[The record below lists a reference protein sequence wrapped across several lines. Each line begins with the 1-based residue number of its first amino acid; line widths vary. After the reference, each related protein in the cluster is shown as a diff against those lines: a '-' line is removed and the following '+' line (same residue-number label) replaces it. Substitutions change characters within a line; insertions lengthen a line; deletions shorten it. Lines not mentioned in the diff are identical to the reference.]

1 MKSLPEFSRRRV
13 MGALTASAAAIQF
26 PVLAQTT
33 PPARVWP
40 TRSVRFVVPF
50 APGSSTDSLA
60 RVFAK
65 VMTEVTGQ
73 PVIIDNKGGG
83 NGIPAVQTVLSAPAD
98 GYTVFFSSNSTLTTN
113 AATYRKLPYDPIA
126 DFAPVSM
133 VASINVAI
141 VVPFASPHKTLADL
155 FADARKRPSALN
167 MGAGSPSYALWGAW
181 LSEIAGV
188 KTTNVMYKGVGEVV
202 IAIGGNQ
209 IDYAVIDVVQANEMS
224 RGGRLRILAVTGDQR
239 SANMPNVPT
248 TGEAGFAGFNATAW
262 CAVVVS
268 AKTPQPVVQEIV
280 RVFAAISD
288 TQEAQAYVD
297 KVAMKRMTSGPEY
310 MRTFQ
315 LEEIARWKR
324 LIATTGI
331 QME

>member
-1 MKSLPEFSRRRV
+1 
-13 MGALTASAAAIQF
+13 MGSLTAGAAAIQF

-65 VMTEVTGQ
+65 VMTELTGQ

-83 NGIPAVQTVLSAPAD
+83 NGIPAVQTVLAAPAD

-126 DFAPVSM
+126 DFAPVTM

-141 VVPFASPHKTLADL
+141 VVPFSSPHKTLADL

-248 TGEAGFAGFNATAW
+248 TGESGFAGFNATAW

-268 AKTPQPVVQEIV
+268 VKTPQPVVQEIV

-310 MRTFQ
+310 MRSFQ